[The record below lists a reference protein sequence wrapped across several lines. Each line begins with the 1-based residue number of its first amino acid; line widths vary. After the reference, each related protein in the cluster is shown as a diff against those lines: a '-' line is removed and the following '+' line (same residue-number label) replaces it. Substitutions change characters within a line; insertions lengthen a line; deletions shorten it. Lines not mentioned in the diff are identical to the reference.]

1 MPFVSG
7 EAAGQFFAVQA
18 ASALAAFVDLLIKE
32 SALMDVSA
40 IVKTTTS
47 ALGFELV
54 DFERGGGLFKVYI
67 DKPEG
72 ITVEDCAAVSNQLT
86 RVFMVENVD
95 FERLEVSSPG
105 LDRPL
110 KTIADFEKFIGV
122 RVKVSLHD
130 PVDARKRFD
139 GVVLGVAGDKITF
152 NLANDFAAAGSVG
165 SKVKFKKKVAGKVA
179 VDTKSPIKSATEQS
193 AEQLTEKSITVALSD
208 IERARLIP
216 DI

>member
-1 MPFVSG
+1 M
-7 EAAGQFFAVQA
+7 
-18 ASALAAFVDLLIKE
+18 ASVGLLIKE
-32 SALMDVSA
+32 SALMDVLA
-40 IVKTTTS
+40 IVKTTVS

-54 DFERGGGLFKVYI
+54 DFERGGGMFKVYI
-67 DKPEG
+67 DKAEG

-86 RVFMVENVD
+86 RVFTVENVD

-122 RVKVSLHD
+122 RVKVRLHE

-139 GVVLGVAGDKITF
+139 GVVLVVEGDKITF
-152 NLANDFAAAGSVG
+152 DLADDSAAEAGG
-165 SKVKFKKKVAGKVA
+165 AGRKVKLKKKVASQVT
-179 VDTKSPIKSATEQS
+179 VDAKSSTKSATEQPI
-193 AEQLTEKSITVALSD
+193 EKRITVALSD